1 MIRNERVLASGIKK
15 SWSNKSCIAR
25 YSEFDLAVIF
35 TVYSNN
41 VVTMHQRNITM
52 QMKVLESSL
61 VRTSLNT
68 CKTA

>member
-1 MIRNERVLASGIKK
+1 MIRNERVFTSGIKK

-52 QMKVLESSL
+52 QMKVP
-61 VRTSLNT
+61 
-68 CKTA
+68 